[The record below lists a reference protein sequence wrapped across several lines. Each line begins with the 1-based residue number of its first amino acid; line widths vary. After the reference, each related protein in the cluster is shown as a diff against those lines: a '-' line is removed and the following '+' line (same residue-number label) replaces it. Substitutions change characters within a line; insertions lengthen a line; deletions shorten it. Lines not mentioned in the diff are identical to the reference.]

1 MVSMKEKFIVKKKGI
16 SIVVNPEFIPETT
29 EVDQIIKY
37 FDVHKYKVNAK
48 VLDVHYGR
56 GKTYLVQDP
65 YNRRVIIRHYWRG
78 GLIGKVLGD
87 KFLSFFG
94 SSHRAF
100 REYDL
105 LQTMKKMGLPVPK
118 PIAAKEEKSLF
129 FIRNDI
135 VMLEIPGTKN
145 LGEILSAR
153 RLTDE
158 EIAKIGDAVGKLFKA
173 GIYHSDLNINNILF
187 DGADNVWIVDFD
199 KCVQRTIGK
208 KQYHEMV
215 NRLKRSF
222 DKFKEERNNFYWSEY
237 DFSKL
242 LPAIKSSY
250 EKNY

>member
-1 MVSMKEKFIVKKKGI
+1 MASIKDKFTVKKKGI
-16 SIVVNPEFIPETT
+16 SIIANPEFIPETT
-29 EVDQIIKY
+29 EVDEIIKY
-37 FDVHKYKVNAK
+37 FDIQQYKTDAK
-48 VLDVHYGR
+48 VIDVHYGR
-56 GKTYLVQDP
+56 GKTYLIQDS
-65 YNRRVIIRHYWRG
+65 YNRRVIFRHYWRG

-94 SSHRAF
+94 SSHRSF

-118 PIAAKEEKSLF
+118 PIAAKEDKSLF

-135 VMLEIPGTKN
+135 ALQEIPGTKN
-145 LGEILSAR
+145 LGEILADR
-153 RLTDE
+153 RLTDV
-158 EIAKIGDAVGKLFKA
+158 EIAKIGDAIGRLFKA
-173 GIYHSDLNINNILF
+173 GIYHSDLNITNILF

-199 KCVQRTIGK
+199 KCVQRTISK

-222 DKFKEERNNFYWSEY
+222 DKFKENRNNFHWSEY
-237 DFSKL
+237 DFNKL